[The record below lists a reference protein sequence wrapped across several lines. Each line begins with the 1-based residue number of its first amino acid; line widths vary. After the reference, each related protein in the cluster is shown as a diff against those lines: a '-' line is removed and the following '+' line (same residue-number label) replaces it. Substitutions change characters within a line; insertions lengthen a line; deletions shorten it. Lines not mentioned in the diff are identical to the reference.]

1 MKRLILVF
9 SLALMLIPA
18 SLMGQAKHKDYTLP
32 EEPNR
37 AKYIDFPSL
46 DKGLWFAVQATPAF
60 FSTGGGFGIH
70 GELIAGYRF
79 GEFIKV
85 GAGIA
90 PGIIGSS
97 FNMPIFLDARG
108 NIISQESRMAVP
120 YWNVDIG
127 YSVGQVYKGFYAS
140 PTVGIRIG
148 MPRNDFLAG
157 LTYMM
162 QIVPAIPNSSV
173 VHGIGLKLGFEF

>member
-1 MKRLILVF
+1 MKKLIIILSFALV
-9 SLALMLIPA
+9 LVPA
-18 SLMGQAKHKDYTLP
+18 SLFGQAKNSGYTLP
-32 EEPNR
+32 EEPKR

-46 DKGLWFAVQATPAF
+46 DKGFWFAAQVTPAF
-60 FSTGGGFGIH
+60 FFTGAGFGIH
-70 GELIAGYRF
+70 GELIAGYRI
-79 GEFIKV
+79 GEFIKI

-90 PGIIGSS
+90 PGITGSS

-127 YSVGQVYKGFYAS
+127 YSVGQVFKGFYAS
-140 PTVGIRIG
+140 PTVGVRIG

-162 QIVPAIPNSSV
+162 QIVPAIPNSIV